1 MKWGMPKTAEEA
13 FMTYAT
19 NHQTWATYPTENSF
33 RFSSKHRAPASAFE
47 RVKSIRGVVR
57 GHEDLVGWLFNFEN
71 QRSRLHS
78 PGREMETYRAFVRSV
93 SLLTE
98 SRDSYT
104 ASHQMKVSELAK
116 GIARELGLPA
126 DTIEGI
132 RVAGI
137 VHDMGKLSVPA
148 EIVTKPGALTPF
160 EFSIIKEHPTTAFE
174 VLNEIDFPWPVAEMV
189 LQHHERLD
197 GSGYPLGL
205 KGDEIRL
212 EARVLAVADVVGA
225 ISSHR
230 PYRRDLGV
238 EAALTEIDKKKGV
251 LYDTEVTKACRRSL
265 RGSNVFIAHRL

>member
-1 MKWGMPKTAEEA
+1 MKPAGLETAEES

-19 NHQTWATYPTENSF
+19 SHQTWADYITEDPY
-33 RFSSKHRAPASAFE
+33 RFPSKGRASRPLHEMIKHIRSKE
-47 RVKSIRGVVR
+47 RGP
-57 GHEDLVGWLFNFEN
+57 EDCLGWLFDFEN
-71 QRSRLHS
+71 HWGEPHPS
-78 PGREMETYRAFVRSV
+78 GRGGETYGAFIKSV

-98 SRDSYT
+98 SRDPYT
-104 ASHQMKVSELAK
+104 AGHQMKVSELAE
-116 GIARELGLPA
+116 GIAREMGLPA
-126 DTIEGI
+126 DMIEGI

-160 EFSIIKEHPTTAFE
+160 EFSIIKEHPGKAFE
-174 VLNEIDFPWPVAEMV
+174 VLKQVDFPWPVAEMV

-205 KGDEIRL
+205 RGNEIRL

-230 PYRRDLGV
+230 PYRRDLGIA
-238 EAALTEIDKKKGV
+238 AALKEIDTNKGV
-251 LYDTEVTKACRRSL
+251 FYDARVTRACQRSL
-265 RGSNVFIAHRL
+265 KGANVLMAEL

>member
-1 MKWGMPKTAEEA
+1 VLKTAEEL

-19 NHQTWATYPTENSF
+19 SHRTRADYLTEDPY
-33 RFSSKHRAPASAFE
+33 RFP
-47 RVKSIRGVVR
+47 G
-57 GHEDLVGWLFNFEN
+57 
-71 QRSRLHS
+71 RSRASRPLHVVTD
-78 PGREMETYRAFVRSV
+78 PMRRKARGPDDFLAWFFDVENHCTEPHLWGKGGEVYTVFIKSV
-93 SLLTE
+93 SRFTE
-98 SRDSYT
+98 SRDPYT
-104 ASHQMKVSELAK
+104 AGHQMKVSELAE
-116 GIARELGLPA
+116 GIAREMELSEGI
-126 DTIEGI
+126 IEAI

-160 EFSIIKEHPTTAFE
+160 EFSIIKEHPGKAFK
-174 VLNEIDFPWPVAEMV
+174 VLKEIKFPWPVAEMV

-230 PYRRDLGV
+230 PYRRNLGI
-238 EAALTEIDKKKGV
+238 EAALKEIDTNKGV
-251 LYDTEVTKACRRSL
+251 FYDTEVTRACQRSL
-265 RGSNVFIAHRL
+265 KGATVLMAEL

>member
-1 MKWGMPKTAEEA
+1 MKWGMLKTAEEA
-13 FMTYAT
+13 FMAYAT
-19 NHQTWATYPTENSF
+19 SHQNWAAYRTGNTLRFPTKQ
-33 RFSSKHRAPASAFE
+33 RDRGSAFE
-47 RVKSIRGVVR
+47 GVESLRGVVR
-57 GHEDLVGWLFNFEN
+57 GQEDLLGRFFNFES
-71 QRSRLHS
+71 QCLRSHFAERQ
-78 PGREMETYRAFVRSV
+78 TYRAFVRSV

-104 ASHQMKVSELAK
+104 ACHQMKVSELAE
-116 GIARELGLPA
+116 GIARELGLSA
-126 DTIEGI
+126 HTIEGI

-160 EFSIIKEHPTTAFE
+160 EFSIIKEHPAKAFE
-174 VLNEIDFPWPVAEMV
+174 VLKEIDFPWPVAEMV

-230 PYRRDLGV
+230 PYRRDLGI
-238 EAALTEIDKKKGV
+238 ETALREIDKKKGV
-251 LYDTEVTKACRRSL
+251 LYDTEVTRACRRSL
-265 RGSNVFIAHRL
+265 KGSNVFMAHRL

>member
-1 MKWGMPKTAEEA
+1 
-13 FMTYAT
+13 
-19 NHQTWATYPTENSF
+19 
-33 RFSSKHRAPASAFE
+33 
-47 RVKSIRGVVR
+47 
-57 GHEDLVGWLFNFEN
+57 
-71 QRSRLHS
+71 
-78 PGREMETYRAFVRSV
+78 
-93 SLLTE
+93 
-98 SRDSYT
+98 
-104 ASHQMKVSELAK
+104 MKVSELAK
-116 GIARELGLPA
+116 DIARELGLPA

-174 VLNEIDFPWPVAEMV
+174 VLKEIDFPWPVAEMV

-197 GSGYPLGL
+197 GSGYPLRL

-230 PYRRDLGV
+230 PYRRDLGI

-265 RGSNVFIAHRL
+265 KGSNVFMAHRL